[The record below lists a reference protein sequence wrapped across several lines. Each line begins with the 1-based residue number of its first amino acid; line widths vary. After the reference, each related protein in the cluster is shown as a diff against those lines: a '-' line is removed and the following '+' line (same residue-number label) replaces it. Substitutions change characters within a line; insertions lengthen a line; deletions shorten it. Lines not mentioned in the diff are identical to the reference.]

1 MGTLRS
7 GRAASVM
14 LQAYPFPVSLRP
26 GRRILRHLGRTARST
41 MPADLGDRSER
52 ELDENAEH
60 RPNNGR
66 GSRPIVGAR

>member
-1 MGTLRS
+1 
-7 GRAASVM
+7 
-14 LQAYPFPVSLRP
+14 
-26 GRRILRHLGRTARST
+26 